1 MSSNGGNVQD
11 VEGRMRQLP
20 GVIAGMEKTLER
32 ELNRAPSLVPDSAP
46 ETKRSTFVTRPPLQ
60 TIADALKRLIWDDNE
75 KLAQMIGSH
84 YQGDQTSASMAAAIQ
99 RAADDLLNEEQDSN
113 SRQ

>member
-1 MSSNGGNVQD
+1 MSGNGGGVQEMD
-11 VEGRMRQLP
+11 SRSRMP

-46 ETKRSTFVTRPPLQ
+46 EVKRSTFVTRPPLQ
-60 TIADALKRLIWDDNE
+60 TIADAIKKLVWDDNE

-84 YQGDQTSASMAAAIQ
+84 YQGEPNGTASMAAAIQ
-99 RAADDLLNEEQDSN
+99 RAADDLINEDNNN

>member
-1 MSSNGGNVQD
+1 MSSNGGNVHD
-11 VEGRMRQLP
+11 TRMQERLP
-20 GVIAGMEKTLER
+20 NVLVGMEKTLER
-32 ELNRAPSLVPDSAP
+32 ELARAPSIVPEADV
-46 ETKRSTFVTRPPLQ
+46 KRSTFTTRPPLQ

-84 YQGDQTSASMAAAIQ
+84 YQGDQTSTASMAAAIQ
-99 RAADDLLNEEQDSN
+99 RAADDLINEDNNN

>member
-1 MSSNGGNVQD
+1 MSGNGGGLQ
-11 VEGRMRQLP
+11 ELESRGRMP

-32 ELNRAPSLVPDSAP
+32 ELNRAPSLVPESAP
-46 ETKRSTFVTRPPLQ
+46 EVKRSTFVTRPPLQ
-60 TIADALKRLIWDDNE
+60 TIADALKKLVWDDCE

-84 YQGDQTSASMAAAIQ
+84 YQSDQTSADLPAAIQ
-99 RAADDLLNEEQDSN
+99 RAADDLLNEERDNN